1 MAKLFSA
8 DNVIMYANLSICLHL
23 FGGSSVAVAE
33 DAFGDRHPRSAS
45 EPSQSPVM
53 DGAPRPALS
62 SCDLTRLHPLSSREK
77 INRTLLPVK
86 SSPIAGGH
94 RSSSDDVIFA
104 V

>member
-45 EPSQSPVM
+45 EPSQSPVII
-53 DGAPRPALS
+53 DGHLGRPCHHATSLVF
-62 SCDLTRLHPLSSREK
+62 TR
-77 INRTLLPVK
+77 
-86 SSPIAGGH
+86 
-94 RSSSDDVIFA
+94 
-104 V
+104 